1 MVISNIWANLL
12 FLFSYNHE
20 KGSLSSRGQTADVT
34 EFNKVFLTR
43 SPTIREV
50 SKFKACFTR

>member
-34 EFNKVFLTR
+34 EFNKVFLSR

-50 SKFKACFTR
+50 SKSKACF